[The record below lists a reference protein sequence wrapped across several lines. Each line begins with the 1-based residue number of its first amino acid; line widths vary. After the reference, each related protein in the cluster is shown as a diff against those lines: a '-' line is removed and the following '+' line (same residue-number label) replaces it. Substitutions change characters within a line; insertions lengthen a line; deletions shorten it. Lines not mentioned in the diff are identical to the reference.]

1 MPLRKKNAM
10 RRGRG
15 RRRAYRPRATKSR
28 QGVNPSYHAPKNFC
42 ETIKF
47 KDVIAGVSGPGNGI
61 VTDLS
66 LSPNNLPLLDGY
78 LAQIYRQFCIRGIKI
93 TYEPAYNDYAQI
105 PGVTQAPK
113 IYMVEDKTAAVLDS
127 SSVNL
132 DNLLTQDNAR
142 VLSPF
147 RRWTSYVKFPKP
159 LMLSTS
165 DAVGGGSVPELTVSQ
180 LPSNRP
186 MWLSCQTQTNMGDM
200 PGLSVPHLVGRLVT
214 ENTSSPT
221 VAVTLGKLYYKV
233 YYSVK
238 EQGLAQALAYTPPS
252 AQ

>member
-1 MPLRKKNAM
+1 MPRKMN
-10 RRGRG
+10 RRRPRRAYRG
-15 RRRAYRPRATKSR
+15 RRRAKAR
-28 QGVNPSYHAPKNFC
+28 QGINASYTAPKNFV

-47 KDVIAGVSGPGNGI
+47 KDVVAGVSGPGNGI

-78 LAQIYRQFCIRGIKI
+78 LAQMYRQFCIRGIKI
-93 TYEPAYNDYAQI
+93 TYQPAYNNYAQLS
-105 PGVTQAPK
+105 GVTQAPK
-113 IYMVEDKTAAVLDS
+113 IYMVEDKTAVIPDTS
-127 SSVNL
+127 TVNL

-147 RRWTSYVKFPKP
+147 RKWSAYVKFPKP

-165 DAVGGGSVPELTVSQ
+165 DAVGGGAIPELTVSQ

-186 MWLSCQTQTNMGDM
+186 MWLSCQTQTNMNDM

-238 EQGLAQALAYTPPS
+238 EQGLGPVLAYVPPTPPE
-252 AQ
+252 Q